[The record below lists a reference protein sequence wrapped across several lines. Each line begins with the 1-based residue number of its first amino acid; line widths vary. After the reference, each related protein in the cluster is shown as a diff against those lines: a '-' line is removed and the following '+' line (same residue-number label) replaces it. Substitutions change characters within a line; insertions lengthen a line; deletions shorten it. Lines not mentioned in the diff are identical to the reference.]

1 MNNQLLEHIQFSQDQ
16 HHTHPHSTGVTIQEH
31 PQQLETKDNVDHAGL
46 ILLYLNLKHS
56 MLSRKDNSTWISQN
70 NNSQIAIL
78 KLVPDVMVV
87 MKTMDLNMPQR
98 MVSQLKPLIHIQL
111 KMEHAKPQLVPTKMQ
126 VQDKLKPKM
135 PMH

>member
-56 MLSRKDNSTWISQN
+56 MLSRKEPSTWISQN
-70 NNSQIAIL
+70 NKVKFQTLAKIL
-78 KLVPDVMVV
+78 FC
-87 MKTMDLNMPQR
+87 
-98 MVSQLKPLIHIQL
+98 
-111 KMEHAKPQLVPTKMQ
+111 
-126 VQDKLKPKM
+126 
-135 PMH
+135 